1 MEEMARSIAIVFSLP
16 ASAVTTRAGLGLA
29 PLADETSEGRS
40 SFLLS
45 HTRDRDGT
53 KERESTDGRVGVDGL

>member
-45 HTRDRDGT
+45 HTRAIGMERK
-53 KERESTDGRVGVDGL
+53 KERARMGGLV